1 MARSRHLQKLALCG
15 VIMPKVPNWMAHA
28 DRLAYL
34 EELRVQ
40 ELGRDGI
47 QVLGQLPCL
56 MYLQLRAKTIP
67 EKNIIIHPNTVP
79 SLKHFDFSCE
89 LSFLTFEPS
98 AMPWLQILNIDLDGR
113 EEGTMQ
119 LPEGSPVG
127 GIENLASLEK
137 IYLLI
142 RAKCVRRQPRRLK
155 VESACREAIRRHLKS
170 QSMLI
175 YSVYCN
181 EFDEIGHEV
190 QGSQED

>member
-1 MARSRHLQKLALCG
+1 MKWLSF
-15 VIMPKVPNWMAHA
+15 
-28 DRLAYL
+28 
-34 EELRVQ
+34 
-40 ELGRDGI
+40 
-47 QVLGQLPCL
+47 
-56 MYLQLRAKTIP
+56 
-67 EKNIIIHPNTVP
+67 HPNTFP

-155 VESACREAIRRHLKS
+155 VESACREAIRRHPKS

-181 EFDEIGHEV
+181 EFDEIGHEKTKNDGLLV
-190 QGSQED
+190 RLSCLYLFRSSSLL